1 MQVYGL
7 CMPITENGS
16 LLFSSCHLELVIS
29 EIVNFLLVTTRDT
42 TTNNEQKTDIV
53 ERFGEFTNQFS
64 AI

>member
-7 CMPITENGS
+7 SMPVTENGS
-16 LLFSSCHLELVIS
+16 LLFFYCHLELVIL